1 MKHKM
6 NPILD
11 AQLNR
16 RRGFRGHKRNLSDP
30 RFSTSLT
37 DEYYTED
44 EVSQSVER
52 IQGQLAHPVVK
63 VGPPSLSFKFSTDS
77 TFSWGRQKTSPNLC
91 EVEMGLTEGSVVLL
105 QFGYAPRPYSSLSR
119 EYDPICDPSL
129 SAAYGM
135 DNSR

>member
-52 IQGQLAHPVVK
+52 IQGHPAHPVGKLVF
-63 VGPPSLSFKFSTDS
+63 PSLSN
-77 TFSWGRQKTSPNLC
+77 SP
-91 EVEMGLTEGSVVLL
+91 LTALFHGDDKKLL
-105 QFGYAPRPYSSLSR
+105 QTSLRSKW
-119 EYDPICDPSL
+119 
-129 SAAYGM
+129 G
-135 DNSR
+135 

>member
-52 IQGQLAHPVVK
+52 IQGHPAHPVGKLVL
-63 VGPPSLSFKFSTDS
+63 PPSLSN
-77 TFSWGRQKTSPNLC
+77 SP
-91 EVEMGLTEGSVVLL
+91 LTALFHGDDKKLL
-105 QFGYAPRPYSSLSR
+105 QTSLRSKW
-119 EYDPICDPSL
+119 
-129 SAAYGM
+129 G
-135 DNSR
+135 

>member
-44 EVSQSVER
+44 EVSQSDER
-52 IQGQLAHPVVK
+52 IQGQL
-63 VGPPSLSFKFSTDS
+63 SSCRE
-77 TFSWGRQKTSPNLC
+77 SW
-91 EVEMGLTEGSVVLL
+91 
-105 QFGYAPRPYSSLSR
+105 SSL
-119 EYDPICDPSL
+119 PLFQIL
-129 SAAYGM
+129 H
-135 DNSR
+135 

>member
-6 NPILD
+6 NPVLD

-52 IQGQLAHPVVK
+52 TQGHLAHPVGKLVL
-63 VGPPSLSFKFSTDS
+63 PFKFSTDS
-77 TFSWGRQKTSPNLC
+77 TFF
-91 EVEMGLTEGSVVLL
+91 MGTTKNFSKPL
-105 QFGYAPRPYSSLSR
+105 
-119 EYDPICDPSL
+119 
-129 SAAYGM
+129 
-135 DNSR
+135 

>member
-52 IQGQLAHPVVK
+52 TQGHLAHPVGKLVL
-63 VGPPSLSFKFSTDS
+63 PSVPFKFSTDS
-77 TFSWGRQKTSPNLC
+77 TFSWGRQKTSPP
-91 EVEMGLTEGSVVLL
+91 TPGSKW
-105 QFGYAPRPYSSLSR
+105 G
-119 EYDPICDPSL
+119 
-129 SAAYGM
+129 
-135 DNSR
+135 

>member
-52 IQGQLAHPVVK
+52 IQGHLAHPVGKLVI
-63 VGPPSLSFKFSTDS
+63 PFKFSTDS
-77 TFSWGRQKTSPNLC
+77 TFSWGRQKLWGRN
-91 EVEMGLTEGSVVLL
+91 G
-105 QFGYAPRPYSSLSR
+105 A
-119 EYDPICDPSL
+119 D
-129 SAAYGM
+129 
-135 DNSR
+135 

>member
-52 IQGQLAHPVVK
+52 TQGHLAHPVVK

-77 TFSWGRQKTSPNLC
+77 TFSWGRQKTSPNLS
-91 EVEMGLTEGSVVLL
+91 EVEMGLTEGNVVLL

>member
-44 EVSQSVER
+44 EVSQSVSR
-52 IQGQLAHPVVK
+52 TDPPRPPRSSCRK
-63 VGPPSLSFKFSTDS
+63 VGPPSSLSNSPLTAQHSK
-77 TFSWGRQKTSPNLC
+77 KTCPPTPGQN
-91 EVEMGLTEGSVVLL
+91 GLTEGNVVLL

>member
-52 IQGQLAHPVVK
+52 TQGHFAHPVGKLV
-63 VGPPSLSFKFSTDS
+63 LSFKFSTDS
-77 TFSWGRQKTSPNLC
+77 TFSWGRQKTSPNLS
-91 EVEMGLTEGSVVLL
+91 EV
-105 QFGYAPRPYSSLSR
+105 
-119 EYDPICDPSL
+119 
-129 SAAYGM
+129 
-135 DNSR
+135 